1 MSMGF
6 QDIIRKDISSV
17 FLQAEEFAEVLNV
30 NGKNMLA
37 LLDDSELQERETYKS
52 DPADGIYE
60 NALTMYVPAAEYGQ
74 QPKVGNIMRIGSD
87 RVFTVREC
95 IEENGLY
102 KITMT
107 RTECW

>member
-6 QDIIRKDISSV
+6 KDIIRKDISSV
-17 FLQAEEFAEVLNV
+17 FLQTEEYAEVLSV

-37 LLDDSELQERETYKS
+37 LLDESELQERETYKN
-52 DPADGIYE
+52 DPTDGIYE
-60 NALTMYVPAAEYGQ
+60 NAVTMYVSAAEYGK
-74 QPKVGNIMRIGSD
+74 QPKVGNILRIGSD
-87 RVFTVREC
+87 RVYTVLEC
-95 IEENGLY
+95 VEETGLY